1 MKQLF
6 SFVLLLGSLVY
17 HSADC
22 FAQES
27 YMIWPIEEVSVYESG
42 ARIVRS
48 GSVQLNE
55 EGRVNCVVGA
65 LTKSIIPNMLQV
77 KLAED
82 WSLVSSLH
90 RESMAR
96 GVKSDV
102 GVALKELDRE
112 LKSNRETYAMRTA
125 LKQAYGEELA
135 MIQANRKVSGNEL
148 LLVED
153 LVEHADFWRKRV
165 TELNYLMLELQLEM
179 EELENE
185 KEEINGQIRDWNEK
199 KKKREGQFV
208 LQLSG
213 PPLAQAN
220 VTIMYVA
227 RDASWS
233 TVYDASVD
241 ASGSIG
247 VQRFARVKQS
257 TGNDWEDV
265 PLTFTVG
272 RPIQSLAA
280 PVVSPHTLSIA
291 RSQSTNAYEWAPAME
306 ASEDEP
312 EQKFLAQAGERDT
325 RLPASSS
332 LARYDFKPNE
342 LVFVAGTGVP
352 ERIYIDAFPLNG
364 RLTYLAIPAFS
375 DEAYQLVSADAWAQ
389 QKMLPGA
396 MNISTNG
403 MHRGSFQ
410 LELPAPGDTLRLP
423 LGQDPQVRC
432 SRERLIDLCSSSVF
446 GGSRKTTQSF
456 ELAIENQHDRPID
469 VVIEDRIPMT
479 NSSDIEVEV
488 LELSGGEVDPVSGKV
503 TWNKA
508 LAPFETK
515 TIVFS
520 YTVSFPKGHALRGL

>member
-1 MKQLF
+1 MKQVF
-6 SFVLLLGSLVY
+6 SFVLLIGGLVY
-17 HSADC
+17 HSTDC
-22 FAQES
+22 FAQEL
-27 YMIWPIEEVSVYESG
+27 YVVWPIEEVSVYESG

-65 LTKSIIPNMLQV
+65 LTKNISANMLQV
-77 KLAED
+77 KLAD
-82 WSLVSSLH
+82 GWSLVSSLH
-90 RESMAR
+90 RKSMAR
-96 GVKSDV
+96 GVKSEVDA
-102 GVALKELDRE
+102 ALKNLDRD

-125 LKQAYGEELA
+125 LKQAYSEELA

-179 EELENE
+179 EELEKE
-185 KEEINGQIRDWNEK
+185 KEEINGEISQWDEK

-233 TVYDASVD
+233 PVYDASVD
-241 ASGSIG
+241 ANGDIG
-247 VQRFARVKQS
+247 VKRFARVKQS

-272 RPIQSLAA
+272 RPIQSLAP
-280 PVVSPHTLSIA
+280 PVTSPQTLSIA
-291 RSQSTNAYEWAPAME
+291 RSQSTNAYEWTPAIE

-312 EQKFLAQAGERDT
+312 QQKLLAQDGELVT
-325 RLPASSS
+325 SSPTS
-332 LARYDFKPNE
+332 GALARYDFKPKD

-352 ERIYIDAFPLNG
+352 ERIYIDAFPLSG
-364 RLTYLAIPAFS
+364 KLTYLSLPAFS
-375 DEAYQLVSADAWAQ
+375 DEAYQLVSADAWAK
-389 QKMLPGA
+389 QKMLSGA

-403 MHRGSFQ
+403 MHRGTFQ

-456 ELAIENQHDRPID
+456 ELAVENQHNRPID
-469 VVIEDRIPMT
+469 LVIEDRIPMA

-488 LELSGGEVDPVSGKV
+488 LELNGGELDPVSGKV
-503 TWNKA
+503 TWNKV

>member
-1 MKQLF
+1 MKQVF
-6 SFVLLLGSLVY
+6 SFVLLLGGMVY
-17 HSADC
+17 HAADC

-27 YMIWPIEEVSVYESG
+27 YMVWPIEEVSVYESG
-42 ARIVRS
+42 ARIIRS

-55 EGRVNCVVGA
+55 DGRVNCVVGA
-65 LTKSIIPNMLQV
+65 LTKSISANMLQV
-77 KLAED
+77 KMAD
-82 WSLVSSLH
+82 GWSLVSSLH

-96 GVKSDV
+96 GVKSEVDA
-102 GVALKELDRE
+102 ALKNLDRD

-125 LKQAYGEELA
+125 LKQAYSEELA

-179 EELENE
+179 EELETQ
-185 KEEINGQIRDWNEK
+185 KEEINGQIRKWKEK

-208 LQLSG
+208 LQLAG
-213 PPLAQAN
+213 PPMAQAN
-220 VTIMYVA
+220 VTIQYVVG
-227 RDASWS
+227 DASWS
-233 TVYDASVD
+233 PVYDASVD
-241 ASGSIG
+241 ANGDIG
-247 VQRFARVKQS
+247 VKRFARVKQS

-272 RPIQSLAA
+272 RPIQSLAP
-280 PVVSPHTLSIA
+280 PVVSPQTLSIA
-291 RSQSTNAYEWAPAME
+291 SSQSTNAYEWAPAME

-312 EQKFLAQAGERDT
+312 QQKLLAQNREAVT
-325 RLPASSS
+325 ALPPGSA
-332 LARYDFKPNE
+332 LARYDFKPKD

-352 ERIYIDAFPLNG
+352 ERIYIDAFPLSG
-364 RLTYLAIPAFS
+364 KLTYLALPAFS

-410 LELPAPGDTLRLP
+410 LELPAPGDTLKLP

-456 ELAIENQHDRPID
+456 ELAIENQHGRPVD
-469 VVIEDRIPMT
+469 VVIEDRIPMA
-479 NSSDIEVEV
+479 NSSDIEVDV
-488 LELSGGEVDPVSGKV
+488 IELNGGELDPVSGKV

-508 LAPFETK
+508 LGPFETK